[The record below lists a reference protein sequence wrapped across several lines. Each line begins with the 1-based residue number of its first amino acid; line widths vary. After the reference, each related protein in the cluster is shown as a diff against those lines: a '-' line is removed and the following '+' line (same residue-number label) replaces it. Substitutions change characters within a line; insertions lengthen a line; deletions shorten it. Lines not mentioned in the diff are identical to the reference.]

1 MKNLVEKFKALDK
14 RVQIGAGIGAAIVVI
29 LVIALVIAMN
39 GNPDNNGDT
48 QKGTE
53 SEFLTEENGSEVL
66 GDENVGTEEIGTEE
80 VQGTEEIQQ
89 TETEMNTDS
98 ESNANVNTDTGVKDS
113 EVESENNQSGT
124 TAPDSEEED
133 ILGQGTKDNPY
144 LETPDSDNMTVKTV
158 EIAAGKTVHYGIYR
172 VSGMYLT
179 IENANAYVI
188 YDGKTY
194 NSSNGKVS
202 FKVETDAVASDAIYF
217 EIGNKGSAP
226 AAFTLKFTNPT
237 GTQMNPTKIDN
248 VTKSGNTFDL
258 SLADGNTTGYYYKY
272 KAQTTGTIKFYISSF
287 SSKVSS
293 AEALMSVTNNNTS
306 QQKTFSEDEVLV
318 DANGNKYILMDVT
331 AGDEVIIN
339 ISTTGAGR
347 VKYPAADIKWV
358 AQYQ

>member
-14 RVQIGAGIGAAIVVI
+14 RVQIGAGIGVAVVVI
-29 LVIALVIAMN
+29 LVIALVIASSGKLDKN
-39 GNPDNNGDT
+39 TDS
-48 QKGTE
+48 QKNTE
-53 SEFLTEENGSEVL
+53 SEFHTEGQSSELLGAENL
-66 GDENVGTEEIGTEE
+66 GTEEIETEE
-80 VQGTEEIQQ
+80 VQGTEEIQE
-89 TETEMNTDS
+89 TETEMDADTEVNADTDKDTEANTS
-98 ESNANVNTDTGVKDS
+98 EA
-113 EVESENNQSGT
+113 ESENNQSGT
-124 TAPDSEEED
+124 TTPSSEEED

-194 NSSNGKVS
+194 NASNGKVS

-217 EIGNKGSAP
+217 EIGNKGSAS
-226 AAFTLKFTNPT
+226 ATFTLKFTNPT

-287 SSKVSS
+287 TSKTAS
-293 AEALMSVTNNNTS
+293 AEGLMSVTNNNTS